1 MTAEVNAEK
10 KYVGQS
16 IPRVE
21 DQRLLTGR
29 GEYSDDLNLAGQAY
43 ATFLRAEVAHGW
55 LRRVDTAAA
64 KAAPGVLAVL
74 TGADYEADGIEPL
87 RHRGNPPDVELK
99 NRNGQ
104 PLFQTPVYPI
114 VTGKIRRVG
123 EAVAV
128 VVAETPAQAK
138 DAAELIEVKIEALDP
153 VIAIEDAIAEGA
165 PRLWDEVPGNIIV
178 DAVKG
183 DVAAVDAAFAAAA
196 HVATL
201 ETFNNRVTGVP
212 MEPRA
217 AIGEYDAAADRYT
230 LNAGGQGVNR
240 FQTELSA
247 AFGVEPGQVHVI
259 SRDVGGGYGTRNS
272 TYAEFVL
279 VLWAARRAGR
289 PVKWTADRSEC
300 FLSDYSGR
308 NLLTRAELALDAD
321 GRFLAMR
328 TENLADLGSHAVT
341 YVPLARGP
349 SVASSVY
356 DIPLV
361 HLVSKGV
368 LTNSAPTTAYRGA
381 GRPEA
386 IFVMERLI
394 DRAAE
399 AMGIDRVDL
408 RRRNLI
414 PAAAMPYANQT
425 GMTYDSGEFE
435 RGMDMAL
442 ARGDW
447 AGFEARRAESRQR
460 GLLRGIG
467 LANYIE
473 TATGWPVERGEVEVI
488 GKEGII
494 ELVIGTQASGQ
505 GHETAYAQAVAD
517 MFGLPF
523 DSIRLK
529 TGDTDFV
536 RMGAGS
542 HSSRSMR
549 LAGHL
554 FGLSADQI
562 IDKGKRIAAHVL
574 ETSTADIDYADG
586 QFQVVGTDR
595 GLGLFDA
602 AAMKDLPE
610 DLAGP
615 LAGSAQVTELIPAF
629 PNGTHV
635 VEVEVDP
642 DTGVVRI
649 VRYTAVDDVGRVV
662 NPMLVDGQTHGG
674 IAQGVGQALMENG
687 LYDFKSGQLIAG
699 SFMDYAMPRA
709 DDMLPFDLEFNE
721 VPAPSTKLGVKG
733 GGEGGTTG
741 APAAVVSAIVDALR
755 EFGIKHIEMPA
766 TPERIWRAIRTAGVN

>member
-1 MTAEVNAEK
+1 MTN
-10 KYVGQS
+10 VGKS

-21 DQRLLTGR
+21 DQRLLTGK
-29 GEYSDDLNLAGQAY
+29 GEFSDDLNLPGQVYLYVVRTEQAH
-43 ATFLRAEVAHGW
+43 ARLRG
-55 LRRVDTAAA
+55 VDTAAA
-64 KAAPGVLAVL
+64 INAPGVLTVL
-74 TGADYEADGIEPL
+74 SGADYLADGVEPL

-99 NRNGQ
+99 NRNGT

-114 VTGKIRRVG
+114 VTDKVRRVG
-123 EAVAV
+123 EAVAL
-128 VVAETPAQAK
+128 VVAETLAQAK
-138 DAAELIEVKIEALDP
+138 DAAELIAVDYEPLGAVATIG
-153 VIAIEDAIAEGA
+153 DAIVEGA
-165 PRLWDEVPGNIIV
+165 PTLWDEVPGNVIV

-183 DVAAVDAAFAAAA
+183 DKAAVDAAFASAA
-196 HVATL
+196 HVVRL

-217 AIGEYDAAADRYT
+217 AIGEYDPAVDCFT

-247 AFGVEPGQVHVI
+247 SFCVDPGQVRVI

-272 TYAEFVL
+272 TYSEFVL
-279 VLWAARRAGR
+279 VLWAAKRVER

-308 NLLTRAELALDAD
+308 NLLTRAELALGAD
-321 GRFLAMR
+321 GKFLAMR

-356 DIPLV
+356 DVPLV
-361 HLVSKGV
+361 YLESKGV
-368 LTNSAPTTAYRGA
+368 LTNTSPTTAYRGA

-386 IFVMERLI
+386 IFVIERLI
-394 DRAAE
+394 DMAAE
-399 AMGIDRVDL
+399 DMGIGRVEL

-414 PAAAMPYANQT
+414 PPGAMPYVNQT

-435 RGMDMAL
+435 SGMDMAL
-442 ARGDW
+442 EMADW
-447 AGFEARRAESRQR
+447 EAFEARRAETRSR
-460 GLLRGIG
+460 GLLHGIG

-473 TATGWPVERGEVEVI
+473 TATGWPVERGEMLVRAEGVI
-488 GKEGII
+488 EI
-494 ELVIGTQASGQ
+494 VIGTQASGQ
-505 GHETAYAQAVAD
+505 GHETAYAQAVSD
-517 MFGLPF
+517 MLELPF
-523 DSIRLK
+523 EAIRLK

-562 IDKGKRIAAHVL
+562 IEKGRKIAAHML
-574 ETSTADIDYADG
+574 EANEADIEYSDG
-586 QFQVVGTDR
+586 AFSIVGTDR
-595 GLGLFDA
+595 SLGLFEA
-602 AAMKDLPE
+602 AAAENLPD

-615 LAGSAQVTELIPAF
+615 LAGSAEVTALIPAF

-649 VRYTAVDDVGRVV
+649 VRYTAIDDVGRVI
-662 NPMLVDGQTHGG
+662 NPMIVDGQTHGG

-687 LYDFKSGQLIAG
+687 VYERSSGQLIAG

-709 DDMLPFDLEFNE
+709 GDLLPFDLEFNE

-741 APAAVVSAIVDALR
+741 APAAVISAIVDALKER
-755 EFGIKHIEMPA
+755 GVRHIEMPA
-766 TPERIWRAIRTAGVN
+766 TPERVWRAIREANSSE

>member
-1 MTAEVNAEK
+1 MTN
-10 KYVGQS
+10 VGKS

-21 DQRLLTGR
+21 DQRLLTGK
-29 GEYSDDLNLAGQAY
+29 GEFSDDLNLPGQVY
-43 ATFLRAEVAHGW
+43 LYVVRTDQAHARLHG
-55 LRRVDTAAA
+55 VDTAAA
-64 KAAPGVLAVL
+64 IKAPGVLAVL
-74 TGADYEADGIEPL
+74 SGRDYLADGVEPL
-87 RHRGNPPDVELK
+87 RHRGNPPDVELE
-99 NRNGQ
+99 NRNGT

-114 VTGKIRRVG
+114 VTDKVRRVG
-123 EAVAV
+123 EAVAI

-138 DAAELIEVKIEALDP
+138 DAAELIAVDYESLGAVATIG
-153 VIAIEDAIAEGA
+153 DAIAEGA
-165 PRLWDEVPGNIIV
+165 PTLWDEVSGNVIV

-183 DVAAVDAAFAAAA
+183 DKAAVDAAFAGAA
-196 HVATL
+196 HVVTL

-217 AIGEYDAAADRYT
+217 AIGEYDPAVDRFT

-240 FQTELSA
+240 FQAELSA
-247 AFGVEPGQVHVI
+247 AFGIEPGQVRVI

-272 TYAEFVL
+272 TYSEFVL
-279 VLWAARRAGR
+279 VLWAAKRVGR

-308 NLLTRAELALDAD
+308 NLLTRAELALGAD
-321 GRFLAMR
+321 GKFLAMR

-356 DIPLV
+356 DVPLV
-361 HLVSKGV
+361 YLESKGV
-368 LTNSAPTTAYRGA
+368 LTNTSPTTAYRGA

-386 IFVMERLI
+386 IFVIERLI
-394 DRAAE
+394 DMAAE
-399 AMGIDRVDL
+399 YMGIDRVEL

-414 PAAAMPYANQT
+414 PPEAMPYVNQT

-435 RGMDMAL
+435 SGMDMAL
-442 ARGDW
+442 ERGDW
-447 AGFEARRAESRQR
+447 EAFEARRAETRSR

-473 TATGWPVERGEVEVI
+473 TATGWPVERGEMLVRAEGVI
-488 GKEGII
+488 EI
-494 ELVIGTQASGQ
+494 VIGTQASGQ
-505 GHETAYAQAVAD
+505 GHETAYAQAVSD
-517 MFGLPF
+517 MLEVPF
-523 DSIRLK
+523 EAIRLK

-562 IDKGKRIAAHVL
+562 IEKGMKIAAHVL
-574 ETSTADIDYADG
+574 EANAADIEYSGGA
-586 QFQVVGTDR
+586 FRIVGTDR
-595 GLGLFDA
+595 SLGLFDA
-602 AAMKDLPE
+602 AAAENLPD

-615 LAGSAQVTELIPAF
+615 LAGSAEVTALIPAF

-635 VEVEVDP
+635 VEVEVDV
-642 DTGVVRI
+642 DTGVVRLA
-649 VRYTAVDDVGRVV
+649 RYTAIDDVGRVI
-662 NPMLVDGQTHGG
+662 NPMIVDGQTHGG

-687 LYDFKSGQLIAG
+687 VYDRSSGQLIAG

-709 DDMLPFDLEFNE
+709 GDLLSFDLEFNE

-741 APAAVVSAIVDALR
+741 APAAVVSAIVDALKGR
-755 EFGIKHIEMPA
+755 GVRHIEMPA
-766 TPERIWRAIRTAGVN
+766 TPERVWRAIREANSGE

>member
-1 MTAEVNAEK
+1 MS
-10 KYVGQS
+10 YVGKS

-21 DQRLLTGR
+21 DQRLLTGK
-29 GEYSDDLNLAGQAY
+29 GEFSDDLNVPGQAY
-43 ATFLRAEVAHGW
+43 VAIVRAEVAHAW
-55 LRRVDTAAA
+55 LRGVDTVAAA
-64 KAAPGVLAVL
+64 QAPGVLAVL
-74 TGADYEADGIEPL
+74 SGADYLADGIEPL

-99 NRNGQ
+99 NRSGAAI
-104 PLFQTPVYPI
+104 FQTPVYPI
-114 VTGKIRRVG
+114 VTDKVRRVG

-138 DAAELIEVKIEALDP
+138 DAAELVVVRYETLDA
-153 VIAIEDAIAEGA
+153 VATIEDAIAPDA
-165 PRLWDEVPGNIIV
+165 PVLWEEVPGNVIV

-183 DVAAVDAAFAAAA
+183 DKGVVDAAFAAAA

-217 AIGEYDAAADRYT
+217 AIGEFDSETEQFT

-247 AFGVEPGQVHVI
+247 AFRVAPKQVRVI

-272 TYAEFVL
+272 TYSEFVL
-279 VLWAARRAGR
+279 VLWAAMRVGR

-321 GRFLAMR
+321 GKFLAMR
-328 TENLADLGSHAVT
+328 TENLADLGTHAVT

-356 DIPLV
+356 DVPLV
-361 HLVSKGV
+361 YLVSKGV
-368 LTNSAPTTAYRGA
+368 LTNTSPTTAYRGA

-386 IFVMERLI
+386 IFVIERLI
-394 DRAAE
+394 DMAAE
-399 AMGIDRVDL
+399 DMGIDRVEL

-414 PAAAMPYANQT
+414 PPDAMPYVNQT

-442 ARGDW
+442 EMGDW
-447 AGFEARRAESRQR
+447 DGFEARRAESRAR

-473 TATGWPVERGEVEVI
+473 TATGWPVERGEVEVQA
-488 GKEGII
+488 EGII

-517 MFGLPF
+517 MLGLPF
-523 DSIRLK
+523 ETIRLK

-554 FGLSADQI
+554 FGVSIDQI
-562 IDKGKRIAAHVL
+562 IEKGKRIAAHVL
-574 ETSTADIDYADG
+574 EANVADIEYSDG
-586 QFQVVGTDR
+586 AFHIVGTDR
-595 GLGLFDA
+595 RIGLFDA
-602 AAMKDLPE
+602 AALESLPD

-642 DTGVVRI
+642 DSGVVEI
-649 VRYTAVDDVGRVV
+649 VRYTAVDDVGRVI
-662 NPMLVDGQTHGG
+662 NPMIVDGQTHGG

-687 LYDFKSGQLIAG
+687 LYDRSSGQLIAG

-709 DDMLPFDLEFNE
+709 DQLLPFYLEFNE

-741 APAAVVSAIVDALR
+741 APAAVISAIVDALKER
-755 EFGIKHIEMPA
+755 GVRHIEMPA
-766 TPERIWRAIRTAGVN
+766 TPERVWRTIKDADS

>member
-1 MTAEVNAEK
+1 MSHIGAHR
-10 KYVGQS
+10 
-16 IPRVE
+16 PRVE
-21 DQRLLTGR
+21 DYRLLTGA
-29 GEYSDDLNLAGQAY
+29 GEFSDDLNIPGQAY
-43 ATFLRAEVAHGW
+43 AYVLRAPHAHA
-55 LRRVDTAAA
+55 RIRSVDTAAA
-64 KAAPGVLAVL
+64 RRAPGVLAVL
-74 TGADYEADGIEPL
+74 AGADYIADGVEPL

-99 NRNGQ
+99 NRSGA
-104 PLFQTPVYPI
+104 PIFQTPVYP
-114 VTGKIRRVG
+114 VATGKVRRVG
-123 EAVAV
+123 AAV
-128 VVAETPAQAK
+128 VLVVADSLDQAK
-138 DAAELIEVKIEALDP
+138 DAAERLSVDYEVLPAVATIG
-153 VIAIEDAIAEGA
+153 DAMAEGA
-165 PRLWDEVPGNIIV
+165 PVLWDEVPGNIIV
-178 DAVKG
+178 DALKG
-183 DVAAVDAAFAAAA
+183 DVAAVDAAFAGAA
-196 HVATL
+196 HTVRL

-217 AIGEYDAAADRYT
+217 AIGEYDAGRFT
-230 LNAGGQGVNR
+230 LNAGGRGVNR
-240 FQTELSA
+240 FQNELSA
-247 AFGVEPGQVHVI
+247 AFGVDPGQVRVI

-279 VLWAARRAGR
+279 VLWAARRVGR
-289 PVKWTADRSEC
+289 PVKWTADRGES

-308 NLLTRAELALDAD
+308 NLLTRAELAFDAD
-321 GRFLAMR
+321 GRFLALR
-328 TENLADLGSHAVT
+328 TENMADLGSHAVT

-356 DIPLV
+356 HIPLV

-368 LTNSAPTTAYRGA
+368 LTNTSPTTAYRGA

-386 IFVMERLI
+386 IFVIERLI
-394 DRAAE
+394 DMAAE
-399 AMGIDRVDL
+399 DMGIDRVKL

-414 PAAAMPYANQT
+414 QPDAIPYRNQT

-447 AGFEARRAESRQR
+447 DGFAARRAAARAR
-460 GLLRGIG
+460 GVYRGIG

-473 TATGWPVERGEVEVI
+473 TATGWPVERGEMKI
-488 GKEGII
+488 LPEGRI

-505 GHETAYAQAVAD
+505 GHETAYAQVVAD
-517 MFGLPF
+517 LMEVPF
-523 DSIRLK
+523 EAIVLK

-536 RMGAGS
+536 KMGAGS

-562 IDKGKRIAAHVL
+562 VEKGKRIAGHVL
-574 ETSTADIDYADG
+574 EASPADIEYSDG
-586 QFQVVGTDR
+586 AFRIAGTDR
-595 GLGLFDA
+595 SLGLFEA
-602 AAMKDLPE
+602 AAQENLPG
-610 DLAGP
+610 DLAGG
-615 LAGSAQVTELIPAF
+615 LEGAAEVTELIPAF

-642 DTGVVRI
+642 GLGLVTI
-649 VRYTAVDDVGRVV
+649 VRYTAIDDVGRVV
-662 NPMLVDGQTHGG
+662 NPLLVDGQTHGG

-687 LYDFKSGQLIAG
+687 VYDPQSGQLIAG

-709 DDMLPFDLEFNE
+709 DQLPFYDLAFNE

-741 APAAVVSAIVDALR
+741 APAAVVGAIVDALSELGVR
-755 EFGIKHIEMPA
+755 HIEMPA
-766 TPERIWRAIRTAGVN
+766 TPERVWRAIRDAEPR

>member
-1 MTAEVNAEK
+1 MNHIGEHR
-10 KYVGQS
+10 
-16 IPRVE
+16 PRVE
-21 DQRLLTGR
+21 DYRLLTGA
-29 GEYSDDLNLAGQAY
+29 GEFSDDLNLREQAY
-43 ATFLRAEVAHGW
+43 MYVLRAEHAHARIRSIGTVAA
-55 LRRVDTAAA
+55 LE
-64 KAAPGVLAVL
+64 APGVLAVL
-74 TGADYEADGIEPL
+74 TGADYLADGIEPL

-99 NRNGQ
+99 NRSGV
-104 PLFQTPVYPI
+104 PIFQTPVYPL
-114 VTGKIRRVG
+114 VTDKVRRVG

-128 VVAETPAQAK
+128 VVAKTLDQAK
-138 DAAELIEVKIEALDP
+138 DAAELVAVDYDVLSAVTTIGEAL
-153 VIAIEDAIAEGA
+153 AEGA
-165 PRLWDEVPGNIIV
+165 PEIWDEVLGNLIV
-178 DAVKG
+178 DALKG
-183 DVAAVDAAFAAAA
+183 DVASVDRAFAGAA
-196 HVATL
+196 HTVRL

-217 AIGEYDAAADRYT
+217 AIGEYDPVTNRYT

-240 FQTELSA
+240 FQNELSA
-247 AFGVEPGQVHVI
+247 AFGVELGGVRVI

-279 VLWAARRAGR
+279 VLWAARRVGR
-289 PVKWTADRSEC
+289 PVKWTADRIES

-349 SVASSVY
+349 SVASGVY
-356 DIPLV
+356 DIPLA
-361 HLVSKGV
+361 HLESKGV
-368 LTNSAPTTAYRGA
+368 LTNTSPTTAYRGA
-381 GRPEA
+381 GRPESM
-386 IFVMERLI
+386 FVIERLI
-394 DRAAE
+394 DMAAE
-399 AMGIDRVDL
+399 EMDIDRVQL

-414 PAAAMPYANQT
+414 PPEAMPYANQT

-442 ARGDW
+442 KSSDW
-447 AGFEARRAESRQR
+447 DGFAGRRAEARAR
-460 GLLRGIG
+460 RKYRGIG

-473 TATGWPVERGEVEVI
+473 TATGWPVERGEMKI
-488 GKEGII
+488 LSEGRI

-517 MFGLPF
+517 MMEVPF
-523 DSIRLK
+523 ETIVLK

-536 RMGAGS
+536 KMGAGS

-554 FGLSADQI
+554 FGLSGDQI
-562 IDKGKRIAAHVL
+562 IDKGKRIAGHVL
-574 ETSTADIDYADG
+574 EANPADIEYGGGRFRIA
-586 QFQVVGTDR
+586 GTDR
-595 GLGLFDA
+595 SLGLFEA
-602 AAMKDLPE
+602 AGQTGLPE
-610 DLAGP
+610 DLAGD
-615 LAGSAQVTELIPAF
+615 LEGSAQVTELIPAF

-642 DTGVVRI
+642 QTGVVSI
-649 VRYTAVDDVGRVV
+649 VRYTAIDDVGRVI
-662 NPMLVDGQTHGG
+662 NPLLVDGQTHGG

-687 LYDFKSGQLIAG
+687 VYDRDTGQLISG
-699 SFMDYAMPRA
+699 SFMDYVMPRA
-709 DDMLPFDLEFNE
+709 DQLLFYDLEFNE

-741 APAAVVSAIVDALR
+741 APAAVVSAIVDALS
-755 EFGIKHIEMPA
+755 EFGVRHIEMPA
-766 TPERIWRAIRTAGVN
+766 TPERVWRAIGGTGAQ

>member
-1 MTAEVNAEK
+1 MSHIGAHR
-10 KYVGQS
+10 
-16 IPRVE
+16 PRVE
-21 DQRLLTGR
+21 DYRLLTGA
-29 GEYSDDLNLAGQAY
+29 GEFSDDLNIPGQAY
-43 ATFLRAEVAHGW
+43 AYVLRAPHAHA
-55 LRRVDTAAA
+55 RIRSVDTAAA
-64 KAAPGVLAVL
+64 RRAPGVLAVL
-74 TGADYEADGIEPL
+74 AGADYIADGVEPL

-99 NRNGQ
+99 NRSGA
-104 PLFQTPVYPI
+104 PIFQTPVYP
-114 VTGKIRRVG
+114 VATGKVRRVG
-123 EAVAV
+123 EAVV
-128 VVAETPAQAK
+128 LVVADSLDQAK
-138 DAAELIEVKIEALDP
+138 DAAERLSVDYEVLPAVATIG
-153 VIAIEDAIAEGA
+153 DAMAEGA
-165 PRLWDEVPGNIIV
+165 PVLWDEVPGNIIV
-178 DAVKG
+178 DALKG
-183 DVAAVDAAFAAAA
+183 DVAAVDAAFAGAA
-196 HVATL
+196 HTVRL

-217 AIGEYDAAADRYT
+217 AIGEYDAGRFT

-240 FQTELSA
+240 FQNELSA
-247 AFGVEPGQVHVI
+247 AFGVDPGQVRVI

-279 VLWAARRAGR
+279 VLWAARRVGR
-289 PVKWTADRSEC
+289 PVKWTADRGES

-308 NLLTRAELALDAD
+308 NLLTRAELAFDAD
-321 GRFLAMR
+321 GRFLALR
-328 TENLADLGSHAVT
+328 TENMADLGSHAVT

-356 DIPLV
+356 HIPLV

-368 LTNSAPTTAYRGA
+368 LTNTSPTTAYRGA

-386 IFVMERLI
+386 IFVIERLI
-394 DRAAE
+394 DMAAE
-399 AMGIDRVDL
+399 DMGIDRVKL

-414 PAAAMPYANQT
+414 PPDAIPYRNQT

-447 AGFEARRAESRQR
+447 DGFAARRAAARAR
-460 GLLRGIG
+460 GVYRGIG

-473 TATGWPVERGEVEVI
+473 TATGWPVERGEMKI
-488 GKEGII
+488 LPEGRI

-505 GHETAYAQAVAD
+505 GHETAYAQVVAD
-517 MFGLPF
+517 LMEVPF
-523 DSIRLK
+523 EAIVLK

-536 RMGAGS
+536 KMGAGS

-562 IDKGKRIAAHVL
+562 VEKGKRISGHVL
-574 ETSTADIDYADG
+574 EASPADIEYSDG
-586 QFQVVGTDR
+586 AFRIAGTDR
-595 GLGLFDA
+595 SLGLFEA
-602 AAMKDLPE
+602 AAQENLPG
-610 DLAGP
+610 DLAGG
-615 LAGSAQVTELIPAF
+615 LEGAAEVTELIPAF

-642 DTGVVRI
+642 GLGLVTI
-649 VRYTAVDDVGRVV
+649 VRYTAIDDVGRVV
-662 NPMLVDGQTHGG
+662 NPLLVDGQTHGG

-687 LYDFKSGQLIAG
+687 VYDPQSGQLIAG

-709 DDMLPFDLEFNE
+709 DQLPFYDLAFNE

-741 APAAVVSAIVDALR
+741 APAAVVGAIVDALSELGVR
-755 EFGIKHIEMPA
+755 HIEMPA
-766 TPERIWRAIRTAGVN
+766 TPERVWRAIRDAEPR

>member
-1 MTAEVNAEK
+1 MSHIGAHR
-10 KYVGQS
+10 
-16 IPRVE
+16 PRVE
-21 DQRLLTGR
+21 DYRLLTGA
-29 GEYSDDLNLAGQAY
+29 GEFSDDLNIPGQAY
-43 ATFLRAEVAHGW
+43 AYVLRAPHAHA
-55 LRRVDTAAA
+55 RIRSVDTAAA
-64 KAAPGVLAVL
+64 RRAPGVLAVL
-74 TGADYEADGIEPL
+74 AGADYIADGVEPL

-99 NRNGQ
+99 NRSGA
-104 PLFQTPVYPI
+104 PIFQTPVYP
-114 VTGKIRRVG
+114 VATGKVRRVG
-123 EAVAV
+123 EAVV
-128 VVAETPAQAK
+128 LVVADSLDQAK
-138 DAAELIEVKIEALDP
+138 DAAERLSVDYEVLPAVATIG
-153 VIAIEDAIAEGA
+153 DAMAEGA
-165 PRLWDEVPGNIIV
+165 PVLWDEVPGNIIV
-178 DAVKG
+178 DALKG
-183 DVAAVDAAFAAAA
+183 DVAAVDAAFAGAA
-196 HVATL
+196 HTVRL

-217 AIGEYDAAADRYT
+217 AIGEYDAGRFT
-230 LNAGGQGVNR
+230 LNAGGRGVNR
-240 FQTELSA
+240 FQNELSA
-247 AFGVEPGQVHVI
+247 AFGVDPGQVRVI

-279 VLWAARRAGR
+279 VLWAARRVGR
-289 PVKWTADRSEC
+289 PVKWTADRGES

-308 NLLTRAELALDAD
+308 NLLTRAELAFDAD
-321 GRFLAMR
+321 GRFLALR
-328 TENLADLGSHAVT
+328 TENMADLGSHAVT

-356 DIPLV
+356 HIPLV

-368 LTNSAPTTAYRGA
+368 LTNTSPTTAYRGA

-386 IFVMERLI
+386 IFVIERLI
-394 DRAAE
+394 DMAAE
-399 AMGIDRVDL
+399 DMGIDRVKL

-414 PAAAMPYANQT
+414 QPDAIPYRNQT

-447 AGFEARRAESRQR
+447 DGFAARRAAARAR
-460 GLLRGIG
+460 GVYRGIG

-473 TATGWPVERGEVEVI
+473 TATGWPVERGEMKI
-488 GKEGII
+488 LPEGRI

-505 GHETAYAQAVAD
+505 GHETAYAQVVAD
-517 MFGLPF
+517 LMEVPF
-523 DSIRLK
+523 EAIVLK

-536 RMGAGS
+536 KMGAGS

-562 IDKGKRIAAHVL
+562 VEKGKRIAGHVL
-574 ETSTADIDYADG
+574 EASPADIEYSDG
-586 QFQVVGTDR
+586 AFRIAGTDR
-595 GLGLFDA
+595 SLGLFEA
-602 AAMKDLPE
+602 AAQENLPG
-610 DLAGP
+610 DLAGG
-615 LAGSAQVTELIPAF
+615 LEGAAEVTELIPAF

-642 DTGVVRI
+642 GLGLVTI
-649 VRYTAVDDVGRVV
+649 VRYTAIDDVGRVV
-662 NPMLVDGQTHGG
+662 NPLLVDGQTHGG

-687 LYDFKSGQLIAG
+687 VYDPQSGQLIAG

-709 DDMLPFDLEFNE
+709 DQLPFYDLAFNE

-741 APAAVVSAIVDALR
+741 APAAVVGAIVDALSELGVR
-755 EFGIKHIEMPA
+755 HIEMPA
-766 TPERIWRAIRTAGVN
+766 TPERVWRAIRDAEPR